1 MVSALTIL
9 GLGQNGGRYGSYAKL
24 AAIIRD
30 RFTEV
35 DTTLEELF
43 GRIVFNILSS
53 NTDDHPRNH
62 AAFWD
67 GGALTL
73 TPAYDISPGLRKVGE
88 VEQVMA
94 IGRDGWRYSQLA
106 GCVDRCADYHLTP
119 ARAQAIVDSQV
130 ETIRA
135 RWDEVCD
142 EAGLTKG
149 ERTSMFES
157 QFLNPFAFED
167 SRS

>member
-1 MVSALTIL
+1 
-9 GLGQNGGRYGSYAKL
+9 LGQNGGRYGSYARL
-24 AAIIRD
+24 AAIIRG
-30 RFTEV
+30 RFTDA

-43 GRIVFNILSS
+43 GRIIFNILCS

-67 GGALTL
+67 GRALTL

-94 IGRDGWRYSQLA
+94 IGQDGWRFSQLA
-106 GCVDRCADYHLTP
+106 GCVSRCADYHLTP
-119 ARAQAIVDSQV
+119 SRAQAVIDKQVDA
-130 ETIRA
+130 IREN
-135 RWDEVCD
+135 WDGVCD
-142 EAGLTKG
+142 EARLTQG
-149 ERTSMFES
+149 ERDSMFEG

-167 SRS
+167 SRT